1 MPEGTSVSPSLTEI
15 PHFPESQIIVGVG
28 GIGLDYLATVV
39 AFPKPD
45 DKIRST
51 NLKVQGGGNTG
62 NALTCAA
69 RLGLKPRLI
78 SKVAND
84 AQGSSIL
91 SELEDDGVD
100 TSYIVV
106 SKEGNSP
113 FTYIIVD
120 NETNSRTCIHTAG
133 HPPMVPADLFHSR
146 VFSALEGAR
155 LAYFDV
161 RLHEAAL
168 VVAKEAFQKNI
179 PILVDA
185 ERKREGLD
193 DLLDLASYVVCTE
206 KFPQTWLEAPSIP
219 SALVAMLLK
228 LPNLRFVIVTL
239 GERGCIMLERSVVEA
254 FNTQEAKVDIVLEK
268 LQKEISNTHNNPT
281 CISCK
286 SSLRLSADGIGTVN
300 GKVYVGTAEKIPS
313 SELIDTTGAGDAFI
327 GAILY
332 ALCAGMSP
340 EKMLPFASKV
350 AASGCKALGART
362 GLPLHTDS
370 RLAPFLQ

>member
-1 MPEGTSVSPSLTEI
+1 MSEETSASPSLTEI
-15 PHFPESQIIVGVG
+15 PHFPERQIIIGVG
-28 GIGLDYLATVV
+28 GVGVDYLATVTN
-39 AFPKPD
+39 FPKPD

-91 SELEDDGVD
+91 SELEADGVD

-133 HPPMVPADLFHSR
+133 YPPMVPADLFQSSL
-146 VFSALEGAR
+146 FSALDGAK

-168 VVAKEAFQKNI
+168 VVAKECRHSKRIFQ
-179 PILVDA
+179 
-185 ERKREGLD
+185 
-193 DLLDLASYVVCTE
+193 
-206 KFPQTWLEAPSIP
+206 FW
-219 SALVAMLLK
+219 
-228 LPNLRFVIVTL
+228 
-239 GERGCIMLERSVVEA
+239 
-254 FNTQEAKVDIVLEK
+254 
-268 LQKEISNTHNNPT
+268 
-281 CISCK
+281 
-286 SSLRLSADGIGTVN
+286 
-300 GKVYVGTAEKIPS
+300 
-313 SELIDTTGAGDAFI
+313 
-327 GAILY
+327 
-332 ALCAGMSP
+332 
-340 EKMLPFASKV
+340 
-350 AASGCKALGART
+350 
-362 GLPLHTDS
+362 
-370 RLAPFLQ
+370 